1 MIELIEANNLVKR
14 YGKHT
19 ALNGLNFTVEK
30 GEILG
35 LLGVNGAG
43 KSTTMNIMTG
53 YISATEGTVKIDGID
68 ILEEPEKVK
77 KKIGYLPEIP
87 PLYMDMTV
95 KEYLM
100 FVSKIK
106 KVKSKDAAKNIES
119 VMELIKIGD
128 VQNRLIKNL
137 SKGYKQRVGLAQAII
152 GDPEVLIL
160 DEPTVG
166 LDPKQIFEMRN
177 LIKKLG
183 ENHTIILSSHIL
195 SEVSAVCNRLLIVSK
210 GEIVATGTPEELSR
224 RLNSNNKIILRAK
237 GERQSIL
244 KAIKDIPEVYSVKEQ
259 GIRESGTLDIL
270 VEAKE
275 DIDIREKIFITMSR
289 SEHPILMMKNI
300 DVTLEEIFL
309 QVTTAEK
316 GGLENVSY
324 ME

>member
-1 MIELIEANNLVKR
+1 MIEVNNLVKR

-19 ALNGLNFTVEK
+19 ALSGINFTVEK
-30 GEILG
+30 GEIVG

-68 ILEEPEKVK
+68 ILEEPEKAK
-77 KKIGYLPEIP
+77 AKIGYLPEIP
-87 PLYMDMTV
+87 PLYVDMTV

-106 KVKSKDAAKNIES
+106 KVKSKDAIENIES
-119 VMELIKIGD
+119 IMKVIKIED

-137 SKGYKQRVGLAQAII
+137 SKGYKQRVGLAQAML
-152 GDPEVLIL
+152 GNPDVLIL

-166 LDPKQIFEMRN
+166 LDPKQIFEMRS

-210 GEIVATGTPEELSR
+210 GKIVATGTPDELAKKLS
-224 RLNSNNKIILRAK
+224 SDNKIILRVK
-237 GERQSIL
+237 GERENVL
-244 KAIKDIPEVYSVKEQ
+244 KAIREIPEVYSVIE
-259 GIRESGTLDIL
+259 REVIEKGTIDIV

-275 DIDIREKIFITMSR
+275 DIDIREKLFTTMSR
-289 SEHPILMMKNI
+289 LEYPILMMKNM
-300 DVTLEEIFL
+300 DATLEEIFL
-309 QVTTAEK
+309 QVTKAEK
-316 GGLENVSY
+316 GVVENASY